1 MTHTH
6 HEHLELGVE
15 ITCADGPA
23 GTLSRVVL
31 DPTTETITH
40 LVVTRH
46 HGHEPQVLVPVELL
60 ASVDGELCL
69 DCSIDEL
76 DSFPP
81 ARERHFV
88 TGIPGPLQYRTDQIL
103 TWPYYTLSLGVG
115 LSRGHPHDTRAVGG
129 ASDAIE
135 GARYDR
141 VPKGEVEV
149 RRGDT
154 VQALD
159 GEIGRVR
166 GLVVDLADDQVTHVL
181 LEDGH
186 LWGAREIS
194 IPIGAVSDARHG
206 VRVALTRDQIRD
218 LPTVRVHGLGRL
230 SGAGPGD
237 GS

>member
-1 MTHTH
+1 MTDTD

-15 ITCADGPA
+15 IPCADGPA
-23 GTLSRVVL
+23 GTLTRVVV
-31 DPTTETITH
+31 DPTTETVTH

-46 HGHEPQVLVPVELL
+46 HGQEPQVLVPVELL
-60 ASVDGELCL
+60 ASVDGDLRLGCDAAAL
-69 DCSIDEL
+69 DD
-76 DSFPP
+76 FPP
-81 ARERHFV
+81 ARDRHFV

-103 TWPYYTLSLGVG
+103 SWPYYGLSLGVG
-115 LSRGHPHDTRAVGG
+115 LTRGHPHDTSAAGG
-129 ASDAIE
+129 ASDALQ

-154 VQALD
+154 VHALD

-166 GLVVDLADDQVTHVL
+166 GLAVDLTDDQVTHVL

-194 IPIGAVSDARHG
+194 IPISAVSDARHG
-206 VRVALTRDQIRD
+206 VHVALTRDQVRD
-218 LPTVRVHGLGRL
+218 LPAVPVHGLGRPAD
-230 SGAGPGD
+230 SG
-237 GS
+237 S